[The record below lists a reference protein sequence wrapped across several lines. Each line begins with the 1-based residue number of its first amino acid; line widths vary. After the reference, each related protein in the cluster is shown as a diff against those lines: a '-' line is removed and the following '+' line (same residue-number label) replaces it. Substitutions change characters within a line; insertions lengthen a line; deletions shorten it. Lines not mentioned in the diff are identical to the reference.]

1 MTDMRDAS
9 MVLTTKDVIL
19 EIRGD
24 LKQVASDVA
33 GIKIEQARVA
43 VHLQAE
49 QNIGTDRRQR
59 MSEVQIGINTRLAA
73 HDVEIGE
80 LKLEKK
86 ARMSIRATL
95 SATANKSLAGTMEV
109 GIPESVAELV
119 ST

>member
-1 MTDMRDAS
+1 MRAAS
-9 MVLTTKDVIL
+9 VVLTTKDVIL

-59 MSEVQIGINTRLAA
+59 MSEVQAGINARLAG
-73 HDVEIGE
+73 HDVELGE
-80 LKLEKK
+80 LKEFKTEAVGAINLAKW
-86 ARMSIRATL
+86 AMGA
-95 SATANKSLAGTMEV
+95 SLLASVLVIVEIIAGVTV
-109 GIPESVAELV
+109 H
-119 ST
+119 

>member
-1 MTDMRDAS
+1 MRDAET
-9 MVLTTKDVIL
+9 VLTTKDVIL

-59 MSEVQIGINTRLAA
+59 MSEVQAQMNRRIDTS
-73 HDVEIGE
+73 DVEIDE
-80 LKLEKK
+80 LQTFKNEATGAIRLAKWAMGTSLLASLLLIIQFATNMKL
-86 ARMSIRATL
+86 
-95 SATANKSLAGTMEV
+95 
-109 GIPESVAELV
+109 
-119 ST
+119 

>member
-9 MVLTTKDVIL
+9 TVLTTKDVIL

-43 VHLQAE
+43 AHLQAE

-59 MSEVQIGINTRLAA
+59 MSEVQIGINTRMAA

-80 LKLEKK
+80 LKEFKTEAVGAIKLAKW
-86 ARMSIRATL
+86 AMGA
-95 SATANKSLAGTMEV
+95 SLLASVLVIVEIIAGVTV
-109 GIPESVAELV
+109 H
-119 ST
+119 